1 MSTSNCL
8 HTLFEEQTRLYPDN
22 IAIKFESEEISYQ
35 DLDNQ
40 SSLLA
45 NFLRSNGVET
55 GDKVC
60 IFLERS
66 IKMMVG
72 ILGIL
77 KSGAAYVPIDP
88 KTPLERIN
96 FLLNDFESQI

>member
-1 MSTSNCL
+1 M
-8 HTLFEEQTRLYPDN
+8 
-22 IAIKFESEEISYQ
+22 SYQ

-66 IKMMVG
+66 IEMMVG